1 MLFKDAVSIL
11 VPPEAV
17 HLEVH
22 PGAVATTM
30 PVNITTTMPAFEI
43 PDHFVTFEPGAFQFQ
58 LDAPV
63 QQDISLG
70 KYSGAAAVVIGL
82 LLLFMRPPTTW
93 WKRGEKEAK

>member
-1 MLFKDAVSIL
+1 MVFRDAVRVD

-22 PGAVATTM
+22 PGALVTTM
-30 PVNITTTMPAFEI
+30 PVEVVTSMPAIEI
-43 PDHFVTFEPGAFQFQ
+43 PEHLVVFEPGAFQFQ

-70 KYSGAAAVVIGL
+70 KYSGVAMAVVGL
-82 LLLFMRPPTTW
+82 LLLFVKPPQQW
-93 WKRGEKEAK
+93 WKRGRNA